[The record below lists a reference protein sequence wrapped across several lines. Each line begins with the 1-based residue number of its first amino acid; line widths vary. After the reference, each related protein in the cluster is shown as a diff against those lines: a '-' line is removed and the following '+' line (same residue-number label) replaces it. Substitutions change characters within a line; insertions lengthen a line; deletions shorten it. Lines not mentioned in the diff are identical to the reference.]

1 MGDAKNDDLRVGF
14 DSRLKLSFCGS
25 KVTSDAGLLAY
36 RELDEALGLT
46 EMGADVLTDSRLVT
60 NKQHLLVPLLRQS
73 IYSRLAGYEDV
84 NDAER
89 LAVDPAMRHVVGG
102 RAAQADKEAAS
113 PSGVGRFETEMLS
126 QRHNLTALMNVSG
139 QWIDRVHQ
147 HKPLQELILDMDSS
161 VSETYGEQEGTAY
174 NGHFECTC
182 YHPLFLFNQFG
193 DLEYAMLRRGNKASA
208 KYWRRV
214 LPPVIER
221 YRSYDIPK
229 FFRGDAAFAN
239 PALYRLLERE
249 GYLYAIRIKSN
260 AVLEREIEHLLTRP
274 VGRPSHK
281 PKVFYHSYQYQ
292 AKSWQRAR
300 RVVAKVEWHAG
311 ELFPRVGFIVTN
323 LTNLT
328 KHSKNL
334 VKFYNGRGTAEQWI
348 KEGKNAVKWT
358 KLSCRTFKDN
368 QTRLQLFALAY
379 NLSNFLRRLARPR
392 DVEHWSLTTLREKL
406 VKIGAKVTR
415 HAKYVTFQLAE
426 VAVPRRLFAAILDR
440 IARLAIPPPRVAAS
454 RS

>member
-1 MGDAKNDDLRVGF
+1 MGDGKNCHLRVNF
-14 DSRLKLSFCGS
+14 DRRVKLKFVGS

-36 RELDEALGLT
+36 RELDEAFGLT
-46 EMGADVLTDSRLVT
+46 EMGTDVLSDSRRGS

-89 LAVDPAMRHVVGG
+89 LSIDPAMRQVVGG
-102 RAAQADKEAAS
+102 RAAKVDKEAAS
-113 PSGVGRFETEMLS
+113 TSGVGRFETEILS
-126 QRHNLTALMNVSG
+126 ERRNLIALMNLSG
-139 QWIDRVHQ
+139 QWIDKVHQ
-147 HKPLQELILDMDSS
+147 QAPPKQLILDMDSS
-161 VSETYGEQEGTAY
+161 VSETYGLQEGAAY
-174 NGHFECTC
+174 NGHFGCTC

-193 DLEYAMLRRGNKASA
+193 DLEYAMLRRGNHHSA
-208 KYWRRV
+208 KFWRRV
-214 LPPVIER
+214 LLPVIDR
-221 YRSYDIPK
+221 YRDKDIPK

-239 PALYRLLERE
+239 PALYRVLEEE
-249 GYLYAIRIKSN
+249 GYRYVIRLKAN
-260 AVLEREIEHLLTRP
+260 AVLERNIKHLLTRS

-281 PKVFYHSYQYQ
+281 PQILFHSFQYQ
-292 AKSWQRAR
+292 ANSWRRSR
-300 RVVAKVEWHAG
+300 RVVAKVEWYAG

-323 LTNLT
+323 L
-328 KHSKNL
+328 KKQPKNV

-358 KLSCRTFKDN
+358 KLSCRTFKNN

-379 NLSNFLRRLARPR
+379 NLSNFLRRLALPR
-392 DVEHWSLTTLREKL
+392 DVKHWSLTTLREKL

-415 HAKYVTFQLAE
+415 HSRYITFQLAE

-440 IARLAIPPPRVAAS
+440 IARLAIPPPGVEGHPG
-454 RS
+454 